1 MNNPSPLHAS
11 CYASA
16 VRQTRHVF
24 VRDLE
29 VMASIGV
36 YEHEKHY
43 EQRIIVSVD
52 LMVRDHYDGQSDQL
66 ADVLDYAQIVEFIH
80 SIIRREHMNLIE
92 TLAEQIA
99 QSCLAIGDVLAVTV
113 KIEKPDPF
121 PAARSVG
128 VQIERIR
135 PAI

>member
-1 MNNPSPLHAS
+1 MNKAS
-11 CYASA
+11 STSASSYASA
-16 VRQTRHVF
+16 LRQTRRVF

-36 YEHEKHY
+36 YEHEKRY
-43 EQRIIVSVD
+43 EQRIIVSVE
-52 LMVRDHYDGQSDQL
+52 LMVRDDYDGKSDAL
-66 ADVLDYAQIVEFIH
+66 AEVLDYAQIVE
-80 SIIRREHMNLIE
+80 IIQEIVGKQHMNLIE

-99 QSCLAIGDVLAVTV
+99 RRCLENSDVYAVKV

-128 VQIERIR
+128 IEIERLQ
-135 PAI
+135 AMK